1 MVLHGIP
8 PGTMGRVAWF
18 AHPARCPQHSMDPPP
33 PMARLPG
40 AAGLFRQPPTA
51 PPVIRLAAFRRQPDI
66 VAETVAFTDLGDSGD
81 R

>member
-1 MVLHGIP
+1 
-8 PGTMGRVAWF
+8 
-18 AHPARCPQHSMDPPP
+18 
-33 PMARLPG
+33 MARLPG